1 MARRAVGRD
10 LPRLAVHHP
19 VLLPTAAS
27 AVPAATWADVALG
40 GRRARPTGL
49 LDCGMPPLPYEELD
63 FAQTPAGEIS
73 LRRRWD
79 RVTRR
84 WVHEVRLGDEFLMTS
99 QFTATEVALATLGL
113 AAAPGDDLRVLVAG
127 LGLGFTAHEA
137 LRDDRVREL
146 VVVELTG
153 AVIDWHRRDL
163 VPETAGLAADPRCEL
178 READFF
184 GLVRRRAL
192 GGPWDALLVDID
204 HSPEH
209 LLDPAHGDFY
219 SEPGLRAAADS
230 LTDAGVLALWSD
242 DLPDERVVA
251 RFGAVFGAVGAERVD
266 FDNEITGGVSS
277 CTVYV
282 ARDPL
287 RGG

>member
-1 MARRAVGRD
+1 MYDDCCLTA
-10 LPRLAVHHP
+10 P
-19 VLLPTAAS
+19 VT
-27 AVPAATWADVALG
+27 
-40 GRRARPTGL
+40 
-49 LDCGMPPLPYEELD
+49 PLPYEEID
-63 FAQTPAGEIS
+63 FAWTPAGEIS

-79 RVTRR
+79 RVTQR

-113 AAAPGDDLRVLVAG
+113 AATTRESLRVLVAG

-137 LRDDRVREL
+137 LRDDRVADL
-146 VVVELTG
+146 LVVELTG

-163 VPETAGLAADPRCEL
+163 VPQTAGLATDPRCEL

-184 GLVRRRAL
+184 AGVRDRSL
-192 GGPWDALLVDID
+192 GTGWDVWLVDID
-204 HSPEH
+204 HSPAH

-219 SEPGLRAAADS
+219 SEAGLRAASDALAD
-230 LTDAGVLALWSD
+230 DGVLALWSD
-242 DLPDERVVA
+242 DLPDDRVTDRLGLVFATA
-251 RFGAVFGAVGAERVD
+251 RAERVD

-282 ARDPL
+282 AASP
-287 RGG
+287 RGR